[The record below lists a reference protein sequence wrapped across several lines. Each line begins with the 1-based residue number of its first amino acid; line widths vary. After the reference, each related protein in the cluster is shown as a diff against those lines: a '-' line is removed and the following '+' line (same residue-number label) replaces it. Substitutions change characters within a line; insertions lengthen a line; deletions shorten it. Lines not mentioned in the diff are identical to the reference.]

1 MDQTLVVEKILR
13 SLTSK
18 FNYVVC
24 SIEESND
31 VTTLSIDE
39 LQSSL
44 LVQEQHMKSQNQE
57 FDAEQALKVSN
68 GGRGSVGFGRGRGK
82 GRVNKA
88 SVECFKYHKL
98 GHYQNE
104 CPLWE
109 ENANYAEFEDGELLL
124 MAQSCLNTNAK
135 DEAWFLDSGCSNH
148 MIGTKDWLFDFDS
161 EFRESVKLG
170 DDSEMP
176 VMGRGN
182 LKLLIGGIIQ
192 VITNVYY
199 LPGLRNNSLSI
210 GQLQQKNLTIVF
222 QKDTCKAYHEER
234 GLIMSTQMST
244 NRMFVIYALVIIP
257 ECLKVEKCEDAKIW
271 HYRYGHLSWK
281 GLKILMKKNMVR
293 DFPEVQEIE
302 TKCKDCLFGKQHR
315 DTIPKKAH
323 WRASQKLELIHSDL
337 CGPTKPSSNSGN
349 RYFMTFTYDFSRKTW
364 IYILKDKS
372 RAFEIFKVFKI
383 LVEKESECLI
393 KCLRSDRGGEY
404 TSTEFNEF
412 CNTNGIK
419 RQLTTT
425 YTPQQNGVSERKN
438 RTLMSMVR
446 SMLAARQVPKVFWPE
461 AAVWATHVLNRS
473 PTLSVKDMTPE
484 EAWSGVKPSV
494 QHFRVFGCISYVHV
508 PDSQRKKLDDKS
520 FKCILV
526 GLSEES
532 KGYKLYDPKGKK
544 VVISRDVVFE
554 ES

>member
-44 LVQEQHMKSQNQE
+44 LVQEQRMKSYNQE
-57 FDAEQALKVSN
+57 FDVEQALKVSN

-124 MAQSCLNTNAK
+124 MTQSCLNTNAK
-135 DEAWFLDSGCSNH
+135 DEVWFLDSGCSNH

-170 DDSEMP
+170 DDSKMP

-199 LPGLRNNSLSI
+199 LPRLRNNFLSI

-222 QKDTCKAYHEER
+222 KKNTCKVYHEER

-244 NRMFVIYALVIIP
+244 NRMFVISSPVIIP
-257 ECLKVEKCEDAKIW
+257 ECLKMEKCEDAKIW

-293 DFPEVQEIE
+293 DLPELQEIE
-302 TKCKDCLFGKQHR
+302 TKCKDCLLGKQHR
-315 DTIPKKAH
+315 EAIPKRAQ

-337 CGPTKPSSNSGN
+337 CGPIKPSSNSGN
-349 RYFMTFTYDFSRKTW
+349 RYFMTFTD
-364 IYILKDKS
+364 
-372 RAFEIFKVFKI
+372 
-383 LVEKESECLI
+383 
-393 KCLRSDRGGEY
+393 
-404 TSTEFNEF
+404 
-412 CNTNGIK
+412 
-419 RQLTTT
+419 
-425 YTPQQNGVSERKN
+425 ER
-438 RTLMSMVR
+438 
-446 SMLAARQVPKVFWPE
+446 
-461 AAVWATHVLNRS
+461 
-473 PTLSVKDMTPE
+473 
-484 EAWSGVKPSV
+484 
-494 QHFRVFGCISYVHV
+494 I
-508 PDSQRKKLDDKS
+508 
-520 FKCILV
+520 
-526 GLSEES
+526 
-532 KGYKLYDPKGKK
+532 
-544 VVISRDVVFE
+544 
-554 ES
+554 